1 MIEEEFPLTGVGSH
15 LAIQTL
21 FHAHPHTLR
30 IELIACF
37 ALFLNLSPTWK
48 CCLCGKSICETG
60 TRKLVV
66 TVSVCCLPRL
76 KQETEVAPSVFLE
89 QALPVSASD
98 TQEVQVVSLPQSTQ
112 LFVYWQSYGTTDV
125 LLGAKPV

>member
-1 MIEEEFPLTGVGSH
+1 M
-15 LAIQTL
+15 
-21 FHAHPHTLR
+21 
-30 IELIACF
+30 
-37 ALFLNLSPTWK
+37 
-48 CCLCGKSICETG
+48 
-60 TRKLVV
+60 V

-76 KQETEVAPSVFLE
+76 KQETEVVPSVFLE